1 MDLIYKYHAYTL
13 IDVTKTGV
21 LTPEKLKERNQ
32 QRNWETVQQLLSL
45 RAQLLSFDYLEPIVD
60 DVKKYSFG
68 VDYNGQHKIW
78 QFEFSVER
86 EDVYSVD
93 HDRYGA
99 LKEDFK
105 ITPII
110 LGLNE
115 TAKPLVPL
123 FYASGP
129 EKNIYFIA
137 QKSN

>member
-13 IDVTKTGV
+13 IDITKTNV
-21 LTPEKLKERNQ
+21 LTNEKIKQRNQ

-45 RAQLLSFDYLEPIVD
+45 RAQLLSFDYLDSAID
-60 DVKKYSFG
+60 DIKNYSFG
-68 VDYNGQHKIW
+68 INYHGQHRIW

-86 EDVYSVD
+86 EDVYSID

-99 LKEDFK
+99 LKDDFK

-110 LGLNE
+110 LGLDE
-115 TAKPLVPL
+115 TAIPPLPL

-137 QKSN
+137 QQSN